1 MQSRKPGIFLFAIK
15 FRTSP
20 SNVTIG
26 NDYRVK
32 LSQCL
37 GKGKVTPD
45 EEILRGVF
53 SKSLTKS
60 FFAKH
65 RHYTVMYYLYTFIWI
80 DVIHYVYC
88 FINMLPCYMLGI
100 LITLY
105 VPS

>member
-1 MQSRKPGIFLFAIK
+1 MQSRKPGICLFAVK

-45 EEILRGVF
+45 EEILRG
-53 SKSLTKS
+53 
-60 FFAKH
+60 FFFKKPNEKFLCKPQA
-65 RHYTVMYYLYTFIWI
+65 LYNY
-80 DVIHYVYC
+80 VLSNYVYIGRC
-88 FINMLPCYMLGI
+88 N
-100 LITLY
+100 TLCVLLYKYATMVY
-105 VPS
+105 VRYIDYPLCP